1 MAWEVRLGGWRWV
14 LTLVL
19 GSNCPGL
26 GKYINHFGFLEAEFA
41 ASGFLGGS
49 RQGRT
54 EWSSKLRVGGGI
66 SAS

>member
-1 MAWEVRLGGWRWV
+1 MA
-14 LTLVL
+14 LVL
-19 GSNCPGL
+19 GPNCPGL
-26 GKYINHFGFLEAEFA
+26 GKYINHFGFLEAKFA

-49 RQGRT
+49 RRGRT